1 MSDIG
6 PLYGPARETCA
17 RLCGRIAVLARGA
30 RQKILATSHGLCGI
44 PREPVAGPIS
54 RDAAWALLC
63 EWTQSES
70 LRKHA
75 LAVEAAVRG
84 YARTFGEDEEAW
96 GVVALL
102 HDFDYER
109 YPTAS
114 DHPCRGCEE
123 LRRRG
128 YPEWVMRAI
137 LSHADYS
144 GVPRETPLE
153 KTLFACDEMAG
164 FVTAAAL
171 VRPSRSILDLE
182 ASSVLKR
189 MKDKA
194 FARAVPR
201 EDLRR
206 GAETLGLP
214 LETHVANVITFMREQ
229 ADALGL
235 RGTL

>member
-1 MSDIG
+1 MT
-6 PLYGPARETCA
+6 P
-17 RLCGRIAVLARGA
+17 
-30 RQKILATSHGLCGI
+30 
-44 PREPVAGPIS
+44 S
-54 RDAAWALLC
+54 RDDALALLM
-63 EWTQSES
+63 EWTKSDS

-84 YARTFGEDEEAW
+84 YAGLYGENEDDW

-109 YPTAS
+109 YPTAA
-114 DHPCRGCEE
+114 DHPFRGCEE
-123 LRRRG
+123 LGRRG

-144 GVPRETPLE
+144 GVPRESLLE
-153 KTLFACDEMAG
+153 RTLFACDEMAG

-171 VRPSRSILDLE
+171 VRPSKSVLDLE
-182 ASSVLKR
+182 APSVIKR

-194 FARAVPR
+194 FARAVSR
-201 EDLRR
+201 DDLRA
-206 GAETLGLP
+206 GAEGLGIP
-214 LETHVANVITFMREQ
+214 LEEHAGNVIRFMRDQ

-235 RGTL
+235 RGSL

>member
-1 MSDIG
+1 MF
-6 PLYGPARETCA
+6 
-17 RLCGRIAVLARGA
+17 
-30 RQKILATSHGLCGI
+30 
-44 PREPVAGPIS
+44 S
-54 RDAAWALLC
+54 RDDAWALLT
-63 EWTQSES
+63 EWTEGES

-84 YARTFGEDEEAW
+84 YARKFAEDEDEW

-109 YPTAS
+109 YPTPA
-114 DHPCRGCEE
+114 DHPFRGCDE

-128 YPEWVMRAI
+128 YPEWVMEAI

-144 GVPRETPLE
+144 GVPRSTMLQ

-171 VRPSRSILDLE
+171 VRPSRSVLDLE
-182 ASSVLKR
+182 AASVLKR

-194 FARAVPR
+194 FARAVSR
-201 EDLRR
+201 DDLRD
-206 GAETLGLP
+206 GAAGIGVP
-214 LETHVANVITFMREQ
+214 LDEHVGNVIAFLRER
-229 ADALGL
+229 ADSLGL